1 MASESARGVRSYGG
15 SYIGRRRNNEDCLG
29 KREPTDAVLRC
40 LRGCLYVVCDGM
52 GGHSAGE
59 IASRI
64 GVETILKE
72 YYVGEGSPLEALIAA
87 IHKANERIYEAAG
100 EELDREGMGC
110 TTVACVILGCDAIL
124 AHVGDSRAYLL
135 RDGELK
141 LLTKDHLHI
150 TDDLGMSDEDA
161 REHRLRHML
170 SRALGHSGDV
180 LVDSATMS
188 CKPDD
193 RFLLCTDGLSG
204 SLSESELAAGLSKA
218 LPREAVAC
226 LLQRAE
232 SKQADDNSSA
242 IVVLLA
248 STDVPERDKALKETQ
263 AGRDGDAPA
272 ELPTVRIDGVP
283 AVVPAAEADSP
294 EGRGQDSPET
304 EPPVPLGAAAEEPPH
319 SGRLRRWLRDLG
331 RFGS

>member
-1 MASESARGVRSYGG
+1 
-15 SYIGRRRNNEDCLG
+15 
-29 KREPTDAVLRC
+29 
-40 LRGCLYVVCDGM
+40 M

-72 YYVGEGSPLEALIAA
+72 YYASECSPLEALVAA
-87 IHKANERIYEAAG
+87 IHKASERIYEASG

-110 TTVACVILGCDAIL
+110 TVVACVILGGDAMV

-135 RDGELK
+135 RNGELK

-150 TDDLGMSDEDA
+150 TDDLGMSDEEA

-170 SRALGHSGDV
+170 SRALGQSGEV
-180 LVDSATMS
+180 LVDTATMGWE
-188 CKPDD
+188 PGD

-204 SLSESELAAGLSKA
+204 SLSESELAEGLSEA
-218 LPREAVAC
+218 GPREAVTL

-232 SKQADDNSSA
+232 SNQSDDNSSA
-242 IVVLLA
+242 IVILLA
-248 STDVPERDKALKETQ
+248 SPVVPERDGTLKETQ
-263 AGRDGDAPA
+263 AGRDDGT
-272 ELPTVRIDGVP
+272 PTEPPPVGTDPVLAFVQTP
-283 AVVPAAEADSP
+283 ESEFP
-294 EGRGQDSPET
+294 EGREQDTPET
-304 EPPVPLGAAAEEPPH
+304 APPVPLDWAVEEPPR
-319 SGRLRRWLRDLG
+319 SGRLRRWLRNLG